1 MLESAATVRES
12 SNDSSSLLSGKRIAF
27 LGKLGGM
34 NRREAIAFAKL
45 HGGTPVDRKHSE
57 IDLIIIG
64 ADELPLHDD
73 DLMTE
78 SMRTRYEAGQLE
90 IIHETSLWESVGLI
104 PEEGAVRKLYTPAML
119 ADLLDVPIAV
129 IRRWHRRGLI
139 VPVREVHRLAYFDFQ
154 EVATARHLAKLLQA
168 GATPAAIENKLAQL
182 ARWLPH
188 VDRPLAQLSV
198 ITEGRDLLLRQ
209 GEGLVDASGQRR
221 FDFEA
226 ASPTGSAGSTGS
238 ADQNADTGDG
248 QSNVSFIDGAKD
260 AESDSIGNG
269 NIGNGDLIRADQSH
283 DQDGSDVPG
292 IVPIHQFNR
301 EAEPNPVNKSD
312 LLKQAAD
319 MEEQGLLEEAVDA
332 YRTALALTGPDATV
346 NFEMAELLYRLGDI
360 SAARERYYVTL
371 ELDEDF
377 VEARANLGCVL
388 AETGQLDLA
397 VAAFQGAL
405 VRHDGYPDVHYQLG
419 RTLDELGRVDEALDH
434 WRHFVALAP
443 DSPWATEAR
452 DRLGMETVSFD
463 DELDSYVDDGYE
475 NGESGE

>member
-1 MLESAATVRES
+1 MLESPATVRES
-12 SNDSSSLLSGKRIAF
+12 SNDGSSLLSGKRIAF

-78 SMRTRYEAGQLE
+78 SMRTRYDAGQLE

-104 PEEGAVRKLYTPAML
+104 PEEGSVRKLYTPAML

-168 GATPAAIENKLAQL
+168 GATPTAIENKLAQL

-226 ASPTGSAGSTGS
+226 ASPTGSTGST
-238 ADQNADTGDG
+238 DLNVDTSDG
-248 QSNVSFIDGAKD
+248 QTNVSFVDGPEN
-260 AESDSIGNG
+260 AESGSF
-269 NIGNGDLIRADQSH
+269 GNGDLIRADQSH

-301 EAEPNPVNKSD
+301 EAEPKPVSKSD
-312 LLKQAAD
+312 LLQNAAD

-360 SAARERYYVTL
+360 SAARERYYMTL

-463 DELDSYVDDGYE
+463 DELDDCVDGEYE
-475 NGESGE
+475 NSEAGE

>member
-1 MLESAATVRES
+1 MPELTSTTAATASES
-12 SNDSSSLLSGKRIAF
+12 SRDRRSILEGRRIAF

-34 NRREAIAFAKL
+34 NRREAVAYARL
-45 HGGTPVDRKHSE
+45 QGGTPVDRTHAE

-78 SMRTRYEAGQLE
+78 SMRTRFDAGHLE
-90 IIHETSLWESVGLI
+90 VIHETALWESMGLL
-104 PEEGAVRKLYTPAML
+104 PSEGAVRKLYTPAML

-154 EVATARHLAKLLQA
+154 EIATARHLAKLLQA

-198 ITEGRDLLLRQ
+198 ITEGRELLLRQ

-221 FDFEA
+221 FDFDATDDSATEPQPLNA
-226 ASPTGSAGSTGS
+226 PFVPGS
-238 ADQNADTGDG
+238 
-248 QSNVSFIDGAKD
+248 
-260 AESDSIGNG
+260 SDVQRGEIS
-269 NIGNGDLIRADQSH
+269 RTDQSH
-283 DQDGSDVPG
+283 EKDGSDEPG
-292 IVPIHQFNR
+292 IVPIHQFKSG
-301 EAEPNPVNKSD
+301 EESGVMSKSD
-312 LLKQAAD
+312 LLQQAAE
-319 MEEQGLLEEAVDA
+319 MEDRGLLEEAVDT
-332 YRTALALTGPDATV
+332 YRTVLAITGPDAAV

-371 ELDEDF
+371 ELDDDF

-388 AETGQLDLA
+388 AETGQLELA
-397 VAAFQGAL
+397 VAAFEGAL

-419 RTLDELGRVDEALDH
+419 RTLDELGRVDEALEH
-434 WRHFVALAP
+434 WRHFAALAP
-443 DSPWATEAR
+443 DSDSPWATEAR
-452 DRLGMETVSFD
+452 DRLGMETVSCEDEFD
-463 DELDSYVDDGYE
+463 DDGDQAFGD
-475 NGESGE
+475 GEIAE

>member
-1 MLESAATVRES
+1 
-12 SNDSSSLLSGKRIAF
+12 
-27 LGKLGGM
+27 
-34 NRREAIAFAKL
+34 
-45 HGGTPVDRKHSE
+45 
-57 IDLIIIG
+57 
-64 ADELPLHDD
+64 
-73 DLMTE
+73 MTE
-78 SMRTRYEAGQLE
+78 SMRTRYDAGQLE
-90 IIHETSLWESVGLI
+90 IVHETSLWESLGLL
-104 PEEGAVRKLYTPAML
+104 PEEGSIRKLYTPAML

-154 EVATARHLAKLLQA
+154 EIATARHLARLLQA

-209 GEGLVDASGQRR
+209 GNGLVDASGQRR
-221 FDFEA
+221 FDFDEQ
-226 ASPTGSAGSTGS
+226 PGGSDSEGP
-238 ADQNADTGDG
+238 DDTG
-248 QSNVSFIDGAKD
+248 
-260 AESDSIGNG
+260 NG
-269 NIGNGDLIRADQSH
+269 DPENGDLIRAVQSH
-283 DQDGSDVPG
+283 GRDGSGVPE
-292 IVPIHQFNR
+292 IVPIHQFNSQ
-301 EAEPNPVNKSD
+301 ADPSPAGKSD
-312 LLKQAAD
+312 LLQQAAD

-332 YRTALALTGPDATV
+332 YRTALALTGPDATI

-360 SAARERYYVTL
+360 SAARERYYMTL

-452 DRLGMETVSFD
+452 DRLGMETVSY
-463 DELDSYVDDGYE
+463 DEDLDEYVDGEYE
-475 NGESGE
+475 NSEAGK